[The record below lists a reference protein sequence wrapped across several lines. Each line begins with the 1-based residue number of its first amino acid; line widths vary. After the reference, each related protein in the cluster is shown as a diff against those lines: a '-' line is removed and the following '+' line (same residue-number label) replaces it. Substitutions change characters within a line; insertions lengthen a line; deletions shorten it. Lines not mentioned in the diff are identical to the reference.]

1 MKGRISDSDI
11 NTVRERTNIVD
22 IVSSY
27 VTLKKKGKLFWGVCP
42 FHTEKTPSFKID
54 PATQLF
60 HCFGCGEGGNVFTFI
75 MKIEHLEFPEAV
87 EMLAEKIG
95 YTIQYEDKRGP
106 ATSKKTRIIEAN
118 SQAMR
123 YYQFILLKAAQ
134 GEAGRKY
141 AKSRQLTQEIVKKY
155 SVGLAPKSWDA
166 LFKYLTKKGFSKELL
181 LEAGLALQGKKGVYD
196 RFRDRLIFP
205 ITDLQGRVIAFGGR
219 IISQG
224 EPKYLNSPETP
235 VYHKSS
241 TLYGLHM
248 AKNAMVREGYVIVVE
263 GYTDVL
269 ALAQAGIENVVATLG
284 TAFTADHVGILR
296 RFTDRVVLVF
306 DADAAGVK
314 AAESVGTFIS
324 EFRLPR
330 MESLQKLETEAV
342 SGLDVRVVVLPNKQ
356 DPAEFVLSHSVR
368 QDLKHASERNTDPNS
383 KNGTQHN
390 SNQSLQ
396 IGAEAFKRLVGSA
409 EPFFDF
415 YLTREIDKY
424 NISEVRQK
432 ERAAIAGLK
441 FIATLDPLLR
451 GAYLGKIAD
460 KLGIDKDALEIK
472 FRSIQRNTDYARSNS
487 RSNSGGDPVRREARA
502 ATISPQE
509 KVERSFLQ
517 LLLRYPENITKILD
531 DINEDHFSNPAH
543 VRLFTVLKDMGG
555 GKFDAS
561 VLDSFDA
568 DLKTKATELLMSGIE
583 CEEENLSK
591 YFKEY
596 LTYLKDFYCKR
607 QINKI
612 KQELQDS
619 KAQTDHE
626 YYDALFEKLIA
637 IEAKRRDL
645 RKEGIVG

>member
-22 IVSSY
+22 IISGY

-42 FHTEKTPSFKID
+42 FHTEKTPSFKVD

-87 EMLAEKIG
+87 DMLAEKIG

-106 ATSKKTRIIEAN
+106 AASKKTRIIEAN
-118 SQAMR
+118 NQAMR
-123 YYQFILLKAAQ
+123 YYQFILFKTAQ

-141 AKSRQLTQEIVKKY
+141 AKSRQLGAEIIKKY

-166 LFKYLTKKGFSKELL
+166 LYKYLTKKGFSKDLL

-196 RFRDRLIFP
+196 RFRDRLMFP

-248 AKNAMVREGYVIVVE
+248 AKNAIVKEGYVIVVE

-269 ALAQAGIENVVATLG
+269 ALAQAGIGNVVATLG
-284 TAFTADHVGILR
+284 TAFTADHIGILR
-296 RFTDRVVLVF
+296 RFTERVVLVF

-324 EFRLPR
+324 EFRVPR
-330 MESLQKLETEAV
+330 MQSLQKLETGAAG
-342 SGLDVRVVVLPNKQ
+342 GLDVRVVVLPNKQ
-356 DPAEFVLSHSVR
+356 DPAEFVLSH
-368 QDLKHASERNTDPNS
+368 ATEPNS
-383 KNGTQHN
+383 KTGSDQNPAHN
-390 SNQSLQ
+390 SNQSAPS
-396 IGAEAFKRLVGSA
+396 GTEAFKRLVGSA

-451 GAYLGKIAD
+451 GTYLGKIAD

-472 FRSIQRNTDYARSNS
+472 FRSIKRNTDYARSNS
-487 RSNSGGDPVRREARA
+487 RSNFGGDPVRREARA

-509 KVERSFLQ
+509 RVERSFLQ
-517 LLLRYPENITKILD
+517 LLLRYPDSIIKILD

-555 GKFDAS
+555 GKFDAGF
-561 VLDSFDA
+561 LEAFDA
-568 DLKTKATELLMSGIE
+568 DLKTKATELLMSGID

-596 LTYLKDFYCKR
+596 LIYLKDFYCKR

-619 KAQTDHE
+619 KAQADQE

-637 IEAKRRDL
+637 IEAERRDL